1 MPIGENAIKRV
12 KNNGY
17 SQVQTSCPDMENSV
31 VEEGKKAIPAPQANA
46 PQKKPASK
54 ERTHVCPK
62 DGFVRFELGDEMP
75 YWLL

>member
-31 VEEGKKAIPAPQANA
+31 IEEVKEKAPVAEVSAPKKQPAPQK
-46 PQKKPASK
+46 QAS
-54 ERTHVCPK
+54 VSQK
-62 DGFVRFELGDEMP
+62 DGFVRVELGDEMP